1 MPDPQQYR
9 KKPVVIQAL
18 HYPAMPIDAPG
29 MVEQQAEI
37 IQWCGGRRAGGAYE
51 LIAIDTLEG
60 TMYAKP
66 GDWVIR
72 GVAGEFYPCRDDIFR
87 QTYEPA
93 ATMPRE
99 TPRADSQWCPKNLR
113 ERLCVQQHYAPDD
126 HTRNEI
132 GRLIGLLDVH
142 RPLGSNGKHGERR
155 HTPTC
160 GCEDK

>member
-1 MPDPQQYR
+1 MAEAKQYR
-9 KKPVVIQAL
+9 KKPVVIEAVQFVLGTSTKTEMLAFC
-18 HYPAMPIDAPG
+18 PTANIGAPDNNDTDIRWF
-29 MVEQQAEI
+29 EI
-37 IQWCGGRRAGGAYE
+37 P
-51 LIAIDTLEG
+51 TLEG
-60 TMYAKP
+60 DMYVSD

-132 GRLIGLLDVH
+132 GRLIALLDVH